1 MGRLRSITTAAK
13 AELTLALT
21 DDECQIDDS
30 SCCGRQIKWRAKNMG
45 EEIGKAL
52 WYSGP
57 AKAEIRKE
65 KVIYPGPGE
74 VRVRATWGALSRGTE
89 SLVFAG
95 RVPPTEFR
103 RMRSP
108 HMGGNFPFPVK
119 YGYSIVGSVEVGP
132 ADAIGRSAF
141 VLHPHQTLFNVP
153 CTSVAALPDGIP
165 PHRAVL
171 AANMETALN
180 AVWDGAPGPA
190 DRIVVIGAGVI
201 GSLIAFLCRQIPGTE
216 VTLVDI
222 NTARAKIARTLGVAF
237 TAPDEAPMDCDLVF
251 HASATAAGLATA
263 IACAG
268 DESTIV
274 ELSWYGEG
282 TIPVPLGA
290 AFHSRRLRVVSSQVG
305 QVSASRRGRWTPKQ
319 RLVAAIRLLQNDH
332 LDALI
337 VPPIRFGELPARL
350 SEILAPGSDVLCQ
363 LIEYN

>member
-1 MGRLRSITTAAK
+1 MG
-13 AELTLALT
+13 
-21 DDECQIDDS
+21 D
-30 SCCGRQIKWRAKNMG
+30 
-45 EEIGKAL
+45 EIGRAL
-52 WYSGP
+52 WYTGP
-57 AKAEIRKE
+57 SRAVIQTE
-65 KVIYPGPGE
+65 KVMSPGPRE
-74 VRVRATWGALSRGTE
+74 MRVRSLWGALSRGTE
-89 SLVFAG
+89 SLVFAD
-95 RVPPTEFR
+95 RVPPAEFQ

-108 HMGGNFPFPVK
+108 HMGGNFPYPVK
-119 YGYSIVGSVEVGP
+119 YGYSIVGRAETGP
-132 ADAIGRSAF
+132 PDLLGRSVF

-153 CTSVAALPDGIP
+153 CASVAALPDEIP
-165 PHRAVL
+165 PRRAVL

-201 GSLIAFLCRQIPGTE
+201 GSLIAFLCRQIPGAE
-216 VTLVDI
+216 VTLVDV
-222 NTARAKIARTLGVAF
+222 NTARANIARTLGVAF
-237 TAPDEAPMDCDLVF
+237 AAPDQAPMDCDLVF

-268 DESTIV
+268 EESTIV

-282 TIPVPLGA
+282 TVSVPLGA

-305 QVSASRRGRWTPKQ
+305 KVSASRRGRWTAKQ
-319 RLVAAIRLLQNDH
+319 RLAAAIRLLHDDH

-337 VPPIRFGELPARL
+337 VSPIRFGKLPARL